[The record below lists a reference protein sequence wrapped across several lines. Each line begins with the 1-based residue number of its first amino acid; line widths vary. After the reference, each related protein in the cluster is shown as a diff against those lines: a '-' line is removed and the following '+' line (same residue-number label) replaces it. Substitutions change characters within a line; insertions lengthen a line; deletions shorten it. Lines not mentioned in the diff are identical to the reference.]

1 MGQFDR
7 ISGEQLRADLL
18 RFGELIRQLENE
30 GKLLRSAAELQ
41 TILGHLRQKLFAWE
55 VRASLLPDDETP
67 PQEPDD
73 ETVEP
78 GWEDEGLAIW
88 LDDSLRVVREAMERE
103 VEAREE
109 WGRWDHDRGA
119 EHG

>member
-18 RFGELIRQLENE
+18 RFGELIRRLENE

-55 VRASLLPDDETP
+55 VRASLLPEEDTP
-67 PQEPDD
+67 PQSSDD
-73 ETVEP
+73 ESVQP
-78 GWEDEGLAIW
+78 GWDDERIAGW

-109 WGRWDHDRGA
+109 WDKWGPGPDA
-119 EHG
+119 EHD